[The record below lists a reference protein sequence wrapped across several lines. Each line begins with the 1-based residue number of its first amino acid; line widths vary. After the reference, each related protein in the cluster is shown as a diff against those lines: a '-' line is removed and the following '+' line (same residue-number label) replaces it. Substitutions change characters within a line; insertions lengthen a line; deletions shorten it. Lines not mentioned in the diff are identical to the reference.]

1 LVVLLLLV
9 GLVPT
14 SSALARTATTAPS
27 IYVNVNVTL
36 TDSKVIVRPKFAPR
50 GANARF
56 IVKNV
61 GKAPHSFTVGFLKRA
76 AGLQVG
82 FTRTFAPGKH
92 SVFIVYLNYRGV
104 VPYFSGASYTKATSA
119 MKGTFVV
126 GATCAACVQ
135 DN

>member
-1 LVVLLLLV
+1 MLLLLV
-9 GLVPT
+9 GLVPA

-27 IYVNVNVTL
+27 IYINVNVTL
-36 TDSKVIVRPKFAPR
+36 TDSKVIVRPASAPR

-56 IVKNV
+56 VVRNT
-61 GKAPHSFTVGFLKRA
+61 GKKPHSFTVGFQKRA

-82 FTRTFAPGKH
+82 FTRTFPPGNH

-104 VPYFSGASYTKATSA
+104 VPYFSGASYAKASPA
-119 MKGTFVV
+119 MKGTFLV

-135 DN
+135 DS